1 MAEKGFKEPTKI
13 QSLTLPAA
21 ILGKKDILGA
31 AETGSGKTL
40 AFGIPILNGIL
51 EMKANGG
58 NVPARKVKAAAP
70 VAIASDDDEATE
82 EPVAKKSK
90 PKKRGGH
97 RERDNLTP
105 PPEEL
110 HFKPIPKSNDWQQS
124 DTENRPLYA
133 LILTPTRELCVQVKD
148 HIVAAAKYTG
158 INVVAIFGGLA
169 HVKQERVLKKC
180 PEVVV
185 ATPGRLWELIRDG
198 NEHLNKLRDI
208 RLVIAKKILIF
219 KVF

>member
-1 MAEKGFKEPTKI
+1 M
-13 QSLTLPAA
+13 TLPAA

-58 NVPARKVKAAAP
+58 NVPARKIKASAALP
-70 VAIASDDDEATE
+70 TPNDDEEATE
-82 EPVAKKSK
+82 EPPAKK
-90 PKKRGGH
+90 PKQKRGGH

-124 DTENRPLYA
+124 DAENRPLYA

-158 INVVAIFGGLA
+158 INVAAIFGGLA

-198 NEHLNKLRDI
+198 NEHLNKLREI
-208 RLVIAKKILIF
+208 RFVIART
-219 KVF
+219 